1 MNTSTTS
8 SSTSATRNESIG
20 ACILIADTFQGEG
33 VDALRSLGC
42 TVHIEPDLGTAD
54 LPARLAECEPD
65 ILLVRSTKVDRTS
78 IESSSNLS
86 LILRAGAGY
95 DTIDLEAASAH
106 GISVANCPGMN
117 AIAVAELAWS
127 LILACDRRIPDQT
140 RDLRSG
146 TWDKKGYGKARG
158 LHGRTLGIIGLGRIG
173 QAVAERGRSFGMK
186 VIGWSRSLTLEDAE
200 RMGITPC
207 DDALTVARNADV
219 VSLHVAANTQTAGM
233 VDAEF
238 LAAMRDGATLI
249 NTTRGSLID
258 EAALL
263 DAVDSKGL
271 RVGLDVYAS
280 EPASGDTSF
289 SNELL
294 ERPGVYGTH
303 HVGASTD
310 QAQAAIAAEA
320 VRVIQQYID
329 SGDVLH
335 CVNLASNTPA
345 SFKLTVRHL
354 NRPGVLASIFELV
367 GQAGINVEEMEN
379 IIFDG
384 GHAAC
389 ARIQLGGA
397 LDDDPLEA
405 IRSNANV
412 ISASLTPL
420 TTD

>member
-1 MNTSTTS
+1 MSTSTTA
-8 SSTSATRNESIG
+8 SSTSTSSSESTG
-20 ACILIADTFQGEG
+20 ASILIADTFQGEG

-42 TVHIEPDLGTAD
+42 TVHVEPDLGTAD
-54 LPARLAECEPD
+54 LPARLADCDPD
-65 ILLVRSTKVDRTS
+65 ILLVRSTKVDRAS
-78 IESSSNLS
+78 IESCSNLS

-140 RDLRSG
+140 RDLRAG
-146 TWDKKGYGKARG
+146 TWDKKGYGKSRG

-173 QAVAERGRSFGMK
+173 RAVAERGRSFGMK
-186 VIGWSRSLTLEDAE
+186 VVGWSRSLTPEDAE
-200 RMGITPC
+200 LMGITPC
-207 DDALTVARNADV
+207 ADPLEVAREADV

-233 VDAEF
+233 IDARF
-238 LAAMRDGATLI
+238 LAEMRDGATLI

-280 EPASGDTSF
+280 EPGSGDTSF

-320 VRVIQQYID
+320 VRVIIHYMD

-379 IIFDG
+379 IIFEG

-389 ARIQLGGA
+389 ARIQLGGE
-397 LDDDPLEA
+397 LVEDQLEA
-405 IRSNANV
+405 IRGNANV